1 MADKPSR
8 LDGFSDEQSD
18 TILFLLEQQ
27 RQELLRELETDADA
41 VIHVERVVRARR
53 GQFLRLHPPPA
64 GQALILPH
72 PSTVP
77 AGNVVSV
84 SLEAPEGALRV
95 VSAPRQNGAR
105 VELATVNGGDAATY
119 TEPGQL
125 AFTGN
130 GKDRWQAASQFA
142 AEAAASVAA
151 TRASGA
157 LDATYHLRSAD
168 ARLPNA
174 SIATTSTEI
183 EVSYAA
189 ALVSWALRTASVVF
203 AKLQDLTGLSVLGRA
218 ANSSGVMAAITATA
232 ARQTLR
238 LNDAGNS
245 LAWGFP
251 LELQD
256 SGADQG
262 DVHTINAIDGDA
274 ISASATVGSGTGV
287 LQFNWQGFVL
297 DINGGADATID
308 AVTDLGVFNGTNT
321 TAQGNGAGGF
331 AINVDDFPLTGLA
344 DQADQTALANKSGG
358 PAPPT
363 AVALTGLMAS
373 IPGATTIS
381 TTSGGVAIN
390 GAGASSMTA
399 ATGVL
404 NLTSTAS
411 AVNVTGGSQVTLTAA
426 TNILGTATAGDVRLS
441 APSGGVSCSAGH
453 AEQNPATGDYL
464 CNATSGWCLHAG
476 ATPAT
481 TAAGGELSSDTTITV
496 RTNGVSRAVFNAAGD
511 VDWPNGL
518 DFDVTGGVT
527 IDATGDI
534 TLTPGGASPAV
545 QIPSGSLDLGAAPAS
560 AGDIRLSAGGV
571 IMSAGGLEIRP
582 NAITDA
588 LTLASVSGS
597 SRGLLDIREGAL
609 PTAPSNGFMRLSARD
624 LSPNVLYV
632 TDDAGGQWPVNV
644 HGYGSASTTQ
654 LSNSSSQL
662 SAVGSAKT
670 VAANAWKAGTVF
682 RFSGLARYQRGSTAT
697 ASNLSI
703 DIRTNGTSRAS
714 IGTVATSIVNGYNG
728 TAWVEG
734 YLTCISTGAAGTFSI
749 GIRCLHT
756 IPSATLA
763 LAANASI
770 TTFTLDTTA
779 SNTLDLTMNFSAA
792 VLNLIGG
799 WQAGSIMR
807 VVD

>member
-8 LDGFSDEQSD
+8 LDGFSDEQTD
-18 TILFLLEQQ
+18 TILALLEQQ

-53 GQFLRLHPPPA
+53 GQFLRLHPPPT

-77 AGNVVSV
+77 AGNVVAV

-95 VSAPRQNGAR
+95 VSAPRQNGTR

-157 LDATYHLRSAD
+157 LDAAYHLRSAD

-189 ALVSWALRTASVVF
+189 ALVSWALRTASVAF
-203 AKLQDLTGLSVLGRA
+203 SKLANLTGLSVLGRA
-218 ANSSGVMAAITATA
+218 ASSSGVMAAITATA
-232 ARQTLR
+232 ARQVLR
-238 LNDAGNS
+238 CDDTGADLQ
-245 LAWGFP
+245 WGFP
-251 LELQD
+251 VMIQD
-256 SGADQG
+256 EGVDESPA
-262 DVHTINAIDGDA
+262 HTLSLN
-274 ISASATVGSGTGV
+274 
-287 LQFNWQGFVL
+287 
-297 DINGGADATID
+297 
-308 AVTDLGVFNGTNT
+308 NGTNT
-321 TAQGNGAGGF
+321 TATAVVVAGV
-331 AINVDDFPLTGLA
+331 ASVSVSVDDFPLTGLA

-763 LAANASI
+763 LAANTSI

-792 VLNLIGG
+792 VVNLIGG
-799 WQAGSIMR
+799 WQGGSIMR